1 MVVYYIC
8 DAKVIDYMKKIGIV
22 RETKV
27 PQDNRVP
34 FSPKQCASLLAKYAG
49 LEIVVQPSA
58 HRCFTD
64 DEYKNA
70 GINLQ
75 ENLEKCDIIFGVKEQ
90 DINDL
95 IANKTYLFFSHT
107 KKKQAY
113 NKALMQAMIAK
124 NIRLIDYECMTH
136 EDGQRVVGFGFFAGV
151 VGAHN
156 GMLTYG
162 KKWDLYNMPAVHSL
176 KNFDEML
183 HSYFEL
189 KLPNVKIAI
198 TGGGRVT
205 SGLLEV
211 MNAMDIKNISAKDYL
226 TKTYQYPVYVHL
238 KSGELYEH
246 KVHGNYDREEFHSQ
260 PHAYKC
266 VFEKYIGATD
276 ILMNGIYWDKSIDRL
291 FELDDTKKTN
301 FNISVIADVTCDIDG
316 SVPCTLYATTIAEPV
331 YGFDKQTQ
339 LEVPP
344 YLPNKNIVDMMTV
357 DNLPNELPRDASK
370 FFGEYLEKYIFADL
384 IADDHT
390 SGILQRA
397 TICSAGKLTRYFEYM
412 SDYAYA

>member
-1 MVVYYIC
+1 MN
-8 DAKVIDYMKKIGIV
+8 KIGIV

-34 FSPKQCASLLAKYAG
+34 FSPKQCKALLAKYTD
-49 LEIVVQPSA
+49 LQIVVQPSA

-64 DEYKNA
+64 TEYTEQ
-70 GINLQ
+70 GITLQ
-75 ENLEKCDIIFGVKEQ
+75 EDLTDCDILFGVKEQ
-90 DINDL
+90 DAEDL
-95 IANKTYLFFSHT
+95 IPNKTYLFFSHT

-113 NKALMQAMIAK
+113 NQALMQTIIQK

-156 GMLTYG
+156 GIMTYG
-162 KKWDLYNMPAVHSL
+162 KKFDLFDLPAVHSM
-176 KNFDEML
+176 KNFDAML

-189 KLPNVKIAI
+189 KLPAIKIAV
-198 TGGGRVT
+198 TGNGRVT

-211 MNAMDIKNISAKDYL
+211 MNAMDIKNVSIKDYQ
-226 TKTYQYPVYVHL
+226 TKTFNYPVYVHL
-238 KSGELYEH
+238 KGEDLYQN
-246 KVHGNYDREEFHSQ
+246 KIHGGYDRDEFHSQ

-266 VFEKYIGATD
+266 IFEQYLATTD
-276 ILMNGIYWDKSIDRL
+276 ILLNGIYWDKSIDRL
-291 FELDDTKKTN
+291 FEVGDTSKTN

-316 SVPCTLYATTIAEPV
+316 SVPITLYATTITDPV
-331 YGFDKQTQ
+331 YGYDKITQ
-339 LEVPP
+339 QEVAAFQ
-344 YLPNKNIVDMMTV
+344 PNKHIVDMMTV

-384 IADDHT
+384 IANDHT

-397 TICSAGKLTRYFEYM
+397 TICSAGKLTRHFEYL
-412 SDYAYA
+412 SDYAYAK